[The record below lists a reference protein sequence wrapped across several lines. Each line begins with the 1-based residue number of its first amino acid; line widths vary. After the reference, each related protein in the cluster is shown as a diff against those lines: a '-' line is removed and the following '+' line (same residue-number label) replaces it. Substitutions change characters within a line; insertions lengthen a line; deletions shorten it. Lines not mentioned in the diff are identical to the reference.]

1 MTIEQRSEGWREARA
16 GKITASCF
24 ADAIAMNKTKPGKST
39 ATRDT
44 YMRKVVAE
52 ILSGRPNHEISSKSL
67 AWGTEAERFAREAYE
82 LETGLVV
89 VESEFVTHYE
99 YPFIGAS
106 PDGLV
111 GNDGGLEMKS
121 PHDEQVHIGTWLHG
135 MPEDHIPQVQGN
147 MMVTG
152 RSWWDFVSYDPR
164 QSEKYQLYVQRIH
177 RDDEYISKTLLPS
190 LLDFWADVQRMVKTI
205 QDKAA

>member
-1 MTIEQRSEGWREARA
+1 MIDQRSEGWRAARA

-24 ADAIAMNKTKPGKST
+24 ADAIAMNKKQPGKST

-44 YMRKVVAE
+44 YMRTLVAE
-52 ILSGRPNHEISSKSL
+52 ILSGRPKHEISSKSM
-67 AWGTEAERFAREAYE
+67 AWGTEAEDFARKAYE
-82 LETGLVV
+82 IETGLVV
-89 VESEFVTHYE
+89 VESEFLTHHQ

-111 GNDGGLEMKS
+111 GDSGGLEMKS
-121 PHDEQVHIGTWLHG
+121 PHDEQVHIGTWLYG

-152 RSWWDFVSYDPR
+152 RLWWDFCSYDPR
-164 QSEKYQLYVQRIH
+164 QAEPYRLYVQRIK
-177 RDDEYISKTLLPS
+177 RDDEYIEKTLLPG
-190 LLDFWADVQRMVKTI
+190 LLAFWCDVQRMVVTI
-205 QDKAA
+205 QEKAA